1 MPLKIIAILDKEALT
16 SKLIKVGGAKVRI
29 ADASRGRSKLDPR
42 E

>member
-1 MPLKIIAILDKEALT
+1 MPLKIIAILNKEALT

-29 ADASRGRSKLDPR
+29 ADASWSDQSLPP